1 MVTKERLD
9 AIEKIKKIKD
19 DELKAYND
27 KQNYLIS
34 QYSDFLKRAIDLED
48 TVNACAKSDIKI
60 DLYISDCVLGIRE
73 SKKCNHTV
81 VLKRHAPNINGLY
94 YFVRSNGSKIVP
106 ANDTDFYIKSF
117 NNDNKHDIMVSFV
130 NNFESFEKEIYKRI
144 DKALGLKK

>member
-34 QYSDFLKRAIDLED
+34 QYGDFLKRAIDLED
-48 TVNACAKSDIKI
+48 TVNACVKGGIKI
-60 DLYISDCVLGIRE
+60 DLYISNSILSIMEDN
-73 SKKCNHTV
+73 KCNQIV
-81 VLKRHAPNINGLY
+81 VLKRPVPNFSGLN
-94 YFVRSNGSKIVP
+94 YFVRSNGSKIVS
-106 ANDTDFYIKSF
+106 AGDTDFYIESF